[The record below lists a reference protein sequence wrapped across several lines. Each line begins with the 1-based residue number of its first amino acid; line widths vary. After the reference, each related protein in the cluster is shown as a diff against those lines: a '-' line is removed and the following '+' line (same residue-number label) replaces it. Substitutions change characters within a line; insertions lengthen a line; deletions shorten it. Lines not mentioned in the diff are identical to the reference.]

1 MSNSTCWKSFLNVK
15 KAFECQQ
22 SPFLL
27 KKKKIK
33 KKKIYSNQ
41 IYFYSLIK
49 INFNFKIME
58 LANKT
63 SFKDLI
69 YIYIYIYGVGARLR

>member
-1 MSNSTCWKSFLNVK
+1 M
-15 KAFECQQ
+15 
-22 SPFLL
+22 L
-27 KKKKIK
+27 KKHLNANNPPSFK
-33 KKKIYSNQ
+33 KKNPKFYTNQ

-63 SFKDLI
+63 SFKDLE
-69 YIYIYIYGVGARLR
+69 YIYMEWVLDRDD

>member
-1 MSNSTCWKSFLNVK
+1 MSISTCWKSFLNVK
-15 KAFECQQ
+15 KTFECQQ
-22 SPFLL
+22 SPFLFY
-27 KKKKIK
+27 KKKNPKF
-33 KKKIYSNQ
+33 YTNQ

-63 SFKDLI
+63 SFKDLE
-69 YIYIYIYGVGARLR
+69 YIYIYGVGARLR